1 MKRNI
6 KNTIKRL
13 LDTKKMTR
21 HRAVPNDFGKYPT
34 IHSKQRRSYV
44 YTDAFGCP
52 HSLRPITDMFG
63 NPILVPKTDEYGS
76 PMTDRPWST
85 KISSIHTGRKQNSQ
99 MRRFKRRCGIQVTPS
114 ATNNKPPTAAPQTD
128 RFGNPFMITEGLIK
142 SSTIT
147 PGSTNTTNLDQGTK
161 SQTKAVV
168 ITKTYVYI
176 AVGTVTFLLV
186 TVAVLLLIVWVM
198 KRKNQRRVENAEIC
212 ET

>member
-6 KNTIKRL
+6 KNIIKRL
-13 LDTKKMTR
+13 LDTKKTTR
-21 HRAVPNDFGKYPT
+21 HRVVPNDFGKYPT

-52 HSLRPITDMFG
+52 HLLRPATDMFG
-63 NPILVPKTDEYGS
+63 IPILHPRTETYGRSMADGATKTASIQPKRNSRVWRFTNRCGVQVSSITPSTTSYTSPTPVPKTDKFG
-76 PMTDRPWST
+76 
-85 KISSIHTGRKQNSQ
+85 
-99 MRRFKRRCGIQVTPS
+99 
-114 ATNNKPPTAAPQTD
+114 KPV
-128 RFGNPFMITEGLIK
+128 MITEGLIK

-147 PGSTNTTNLDQGTK
+147 PGSTNTTNLHQGTK

-168 ITKTYVYI
+168 ITKTYLYV
-176 AVGTVTFLLV
+176 AVGAVTFLLI
-186 TVAVLLLIVWVM
+186 TAAVLLLFVWVM